1 MPTIK
6 IINATQVP
14 LHIALTQVGPLH
26 WQNDV
31 EPQGTAVLKPGPVF
45 FTIEARIARGAD
57 NEYDRLQC
65 FVPIAI
71 VTVSVVTLGV
81 GAVYFSAAAAAAGS
95 ASAVM
100 ANISAQVASKV
111 PAIRKLYK
119 YARRSQQIARI
130 GNIVGVGGSMLAS
143 KKLADADAAAISSKT
158 ASQSEGRFSGFWSK
172 KEDKLSKKEEK
183 KQAAESM
190 KILQGLVAG
199 SVVSSPGWYLNRDR
213 TLRIEGGPRATEVDG
228 LLVIETDTVVP
239 FTIVEEHGKTLAK
252 GKSQQELLQAGEQA
266 QLAAVAA
273 AAQSED
279 TQEGSTLKPPDMR
292 RTKSTPDHSALAAA
306 ADTTTLPHPD
316 SDSDSDSDKAGG
328 DTPATAA
335 DTVKGKF
342 AEWSSSISGMTDEA
356 LQRGATMYS
365 RFRPGAGAKPSD
377 TPATA
382 TLDSKGTVEKPSVA
396 SEAEQKTTPKED
408 SAPST
413 TTTDT
418 VTDDDDPA
426 PLDALLQMGFSPLEA
441 HDALRRKEGKLQ
453 AAIEDLLAKDGAQVQ
468 QLAMSTPLPASPPV
482 YGEPQHS
489 PLVLSEEKK
498 PKALEGGAV
507 SVESAS
513 GQAKSTD
520 EALAT
525 TPSAP
530 ETASSTPA
538 TVPPPVQKKPLKV
551 VGGESIENPHWT
563 QKARQAVETAT
574 SSELGKLAASQVLG
588 RSKAFLGAGEGKSA
602 SSSSSSSKAKGAS
615 SGWGLLG
622 SSSSSSSSKGKADTG
637 SVKRSK
643 SVAGETSR
651 RT

>member
-158 ASQSEGRFSGFWSK
+158 ASQPEGRFSGFWSK

-342 AEWSSSISGMTDEA
+342 AEWSASISGMTDEA

-382 TLDSKGTVEKPSVA
+382 TLDSKGTAETPSVA
-396 SEAEQKTTPKED
+396 PEAEKTTPKED
-408 SAPST
+408 SAPTT

-441 HDALRRKEGKLQ
+441 HDALRRKEGNLQ

-498 PKALEGGAV
+498 PRALEGGVV

-513 GQAKSTD
+513 GQVKSAD
-520 EALAT
+520 EPLAAT
-525 TPSAP
+525 SSTA
-530 ETASSTPA
+530 ETASSASSTPA
-538 TVPPPVQKKPLKV
+538 VAPPAKKKPLKV

-602 SSSSSSSKAKGAS
+602 SSSSSSSKAKVAS

-622 SSSSSSSSKGKADTG
+622 SSSSKGKADTG